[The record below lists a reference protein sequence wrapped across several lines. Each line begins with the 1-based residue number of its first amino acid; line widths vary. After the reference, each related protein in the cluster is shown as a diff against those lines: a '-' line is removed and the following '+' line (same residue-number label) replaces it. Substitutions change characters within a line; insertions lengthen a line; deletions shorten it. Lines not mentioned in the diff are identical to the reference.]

1 MAYRDTIKLK
11 IYSDSH
17 GDASNVDKTKTEH
30 YHIGLH
36 YRHERFDIRFM
47 SVEQYT
53 KPEADAR
60 VIGMAADIDAET
72 DGIIIANSG

>member
-1 MAYRDTIKLK
+1 MNYRNIIKLK
-11 IYSDSH
+11 IYSDKH
-17 GDASNVDKTKTEH
+17 GDSITTH

-36 YRHERFDIRFM
+36 YQHERFDIRFM

-72 DGIIIANSG
+72 DGIIIANS